1 MVTQADLARRVRVWL
16 ITHPEV
22 TRALSTQSVETGG
35 ALLPRDGR
43 PGSGERLKRYWLTE
57 GLHRWATK
65 KHPWTTLRRLLL
77 EKTKNPGL
85 ATRLATELV
94 HAHFKLYPGHD
105 AYRLMHGG
113 RVRGSRI
120 GPG

>member
-22 TRALSTQSVETGG
+22 TRADLNPG
-35 ALLPRDGR
+35 DGNA
-43 PGSGERLKRYWLTE
+43 ENLKRYWLTE

-65 KHPWTTLRRLLL
+65 RHPFTTLRRLLL
-77 EKTKNPGL
+77 EKTKNPNL
-85 ATRLATELV
+85 ATRLAATLV
-94 HAHFKLYPGHD
+94 KAHFGLSPGHD

-113 RVRGSRI
+113 KIRGARV